1 LLGAVSGSYF
11 KIMEIKMPL
20 RSASIDATIEDF
32 NEKSEVYVFSDTHD
46 LLVYKNNEEEMDD
59 TTIFSM
65 WINCGKDKQK
75 AIMFDVEIDEL
86 EEFANAILKQIE
98 IVRKNY
104 SEQIKF
110 QTDKGC
116 RV

>member
-1 LLGAVSGSYF
+1 
-11 KIMEIKMPL
+11 MEIKMPL